1 MASNRIG
8 RINDE
13 IQKELASLLR
23 TVKDP
28 RVSET
33 MLTITHVDTTS
44 DLRYARVYV
53 SALNCPDEK
62 GLMKGYQYCINCNQR
77 FLAAADGGNCC
88 ACHVPYF
95 RSVRKRLCVELEN
108 LSGAPVFPH
117 GNLAFFVAIFS
128 EMTRLSAG
136 VGLRLHSIH
145 PSITR
150 ESKWRYIMKKIN
162 LRELY
167 PDVYTTDFF
176 VDVTEEV
183 YKIEYYTI
191 ANQKQ
196 ARYNIDKKTKATATV
211 QKIDFGCSHKEQIEN
226 RYPQWLKTLVCSA
239 WRKLFE

>member
-1 MASNRIG
+1 MAV
-8 RINDE
+8 
-13 IQKELASLLR
+13 L
-23 TVKDP
+23 
-28 RVSET
+28 
-33 MLTITHVDTTS
+33 
-44 DLRYARVYV
+44 
-53 SALNCPDEK
+53 
-62 GLMKGYQYCINCNQR
+62 
-77 FLAAADGGNCC
+77 
-88 ACHVPYF
+88 
-95 RSVRKRLCVELEN
+95 
-108 LSGAPVFPH
+108 GAPVFPH

-136 VGLRLHSIH
+136 VGLHLHSIH

-211 QKIDFGCSHKEQIEN
+211 QKIDFGCFHKEQIEN

-239 WRKLFE
+239 WRKLFNKAKGRRNAAFLKHTS

>member
-1 MASNRIG
+1 M
-8 RINDE
+8 
-13 IQKELASLLR
+13 
-23 TVKDP
+23 TV
-28 RVSET
+28 
-33 MLTITHVDTTS
+33 L
-44 DLRYARVYV
+44 
-53 SALNCPDEK
+53 
-62 GLMKGYQYCINCNQR
+62 
-77 FLAAADGGNCC
+77 
-88 ACHVPYF
+88 
-95 RSVRKRLCVELEN
+95 
-108 LSGAPVFPH
+108 GAPVFPH

-136 VGLRLHSIH
+136 VGLRLYSIH

>member
-1 MASNRIG
+1 MPLNFNKAEFVRSAGEPKDFLRDGLPQFAFAGRSNVGKSSVINRLVG
-8 RINDE
+8 R
-13 IQKELASLLR
+13 K
-23 TVKDP
+23 
-28 RVSET
+28 
-33 MLTITHVDTTS
+33 
-44 DLRYARVYV
+44 
-53 SALNCPDEK
+53 
-62 GLMKGYQYCINCNQR
+62 
-77 FLAAADGGNCC
+77 
-88 ACHVPYF
+88 
-95 RSVRKRLCVELEN
+95 
-108 LSGAPVFPH
+108 
-117 GNLAFFVAIFS
+117 NLAYVGASPGKTTHINYFLIDQKAYPVDP
-128 EMTRLSAG
+128 AG

-167 PDVYTTDFF
+167 PDVYATDFF

>member
-1 MASNRIG
+1 M
-8 RINDE
+8 
-13 IQKELASLLR
+13 
-23 TVKDP
+23 TV
-28 RVSET
+28 
-33 MLTITHVDTTS
+33 
-44 DLRYARVYV
+44 
-53 SALNCPDEK
+53 
-62 GLMKGYQYCINCNQR
+62 
-77 FLAAADGGNCC
+77 F
-88 ACHVPYF
+88 
-95 RSVRKRLCVELEN
+95 
-108 LSGAPVFPH
+108 GAPVFPH

-211 QKIDFGCSHKEQIEN
+211 QKIDFGCFHKEQIEN

-239 WRKLFE
+239 WRKLFNKAKGRRNAAFLKHTS

>member
-1 MASNRIG
+1 MAV
-8 RINDE
+8 
-13 IQKELASLLR
+13 L
-23 TVKDP
+23 
-28 RVSET
+28 
-33 MLTITHVDTTS
+33 
-44 DLRYARVYV
+44 
-53 SALNCPDEK
+53 
-62 GLMKGYQYCINCNQR
+62 
-77 FLAAADGGNCC
+77 
-88 ACHVPYF
+88 
-95 RSVRKRLCVELEN
+95 
-108 LSGAPVFPH
+108 GAPVFPH

-211 QKIDFGCSHKEQIEN
+211 QKIDFGCFHKEQIEN
-226 RYPQWLKTLVCSA
+226 RYPQWLKTLACSA
-239 WRKLFE
+239 WRKLFNKAKGRRNAAFPKSTG

>member
-1 MASNRIG
+1 M
-8 RINDE
+8 
-13 IQKELASLLR
+13 
-23 TVKDP
+23 TV
-28 RVSET
+28 
-33 MLTITHVDTTS
+33 L
-44 DLRYARVYV
+44 
-53 SALNCPDEK
+53 
-62 GLMKGYQYCINCNQR
+62 
-77 FLAAADGGNCC
+77 
-88 ACHVPYF
+88 
-95 RSVRKRLCVELEN
+95 
-108 LSGAPVFPH
+108 GAPVFPH

-128 EMTRLSAG
+128 EMTWLSAG

-211 QKIDFGCSHKEQIEN
+211 QKIDFGCFHKEQIEN
-226 RYPQWLKTLVCSA
+226 RYPQRLKTLVCSA
-239 WRKLFE
+239 WRKLFNKAKGRRNAAFLKHTS

>member
-1 MASNRIG
+1 MAV
-8 RINDE
+8 
-13 IQKELASLLR
+13 L
-23 TVKDP
+23 
-28 RVSET
+28 
-33 MLTITHVDTTS
+33 
-44 DLRYARVYV
+44 
-53 SALNCPDEK
+53 
-62 GLMKGYQYCINCNQR
+62 
-77 FLAAADGGNCC
+77 
-88 ACHVPYF
+88 
-95 RSVRKRLCVELEN
+95 
-108 LSGAPVFPH
+108 GAPVFPH

-136 VGLRLHSIH
+136 AGLRLHSIH

-196 ARYNIDKKTKATATV
+196 ARYNIDKKTCLLYT
-211 QKIDFGCSHKEQIEN
+211 S
-226 RYPQWLKTLVCSA
+226 P
-239 WRKLFE
+239 

>member
-1 MASNRIG
+1 MAV
-8 RINDE
+8 
-13 IQKELASLLR
+13 L
-23 TVKDP
+23 
-28 RVSET
+28 
-33 MLTITHVDTTS
+33 
-44 DLRYARVYV
+44 
-53 SALNCPDEK
+53 
-62 GLMKGYQYCINCNQR
+62 
-77 FLAAADGGNCC
+77 
-88 ACHVPYF
+88 
-95 RSVRKRLCVELEN
+95 
-108 LSGAPVFPH
+108 GAPVFPH

-176 VDVTEEV
+176 IDVTEEV

-211 QKIDFGCSHKEQIEN
+211 QKIDFGCFHKEQIEN

-239 WRKLFE
+239 WRKLYE

>member
-1 MASNRIG
+1 MAV
-8 RINDE
+8 
-13 IQKELASLLR
+13 L
-23 TVKDP
+23 
-28 RVSET
+28 
-33 MLTITHVDTTS
+33 
-44 DLRYARVYV
+44 
-53 SALNCPDEK
+53 
-62 GLMKGYQYCINCNQR
+62 
-77 FLAAADGGNCC
+77 
-88 ACHVPYF
+88 
-95 RSVRKRLCVELEN
+95 
-108 LSGAPVFPH
+108 GAPVFPH

-196 ARYNIDKKTKATATV
+196 ARYNIDIKTKATATV
-211 QKIDFGCSHKEQIEN
+211 QKIDFGCFHKEQIEN

-239 WRKLFE
+239 WRKLFNKAKGRRNAAFLKHKS

>member
-1 MASNRIG
+1 MAV
-8 RINDE
+8 
-13 IQKELASLLR
+13 L
-23 TVKDP
+23 
-28 RVSET
+28 
-33 MLTITHVDTTS
+33 
-44 DLRYARVYV
+44 
-53 SALNCPDEK
+53 
-62 GLMKGYQYCINCNQR
+62 
-77 FLAAADGGNCC
+77 
-88 ACHVPYF
+88 
-95 RSVRKRLCVELEN
+95 
-108 LSGAPVFPH
+108 GAPVFPH
-117 GNLAFFVAIFS
+117 GNLALFIVDFSGKLPKYVA
-128 EMTRLSAG
+128 AD
-136 VGLRLHSIH
+136 LRLLSIH
-145 PSITR
+145 SLTAR

-176 VDVTEEV
+176 IDVTEEV

>member
-1 MASNRIG
+1 MAV
-8 RINDE
+8 
-13 IQKELASLLR
+13 L
-23 TVKDP
+23 
-28 RVSET
+28 
-33 MLTITHVDTTS
+33 
-44 DLRYARVYV
+44 
-53 SALNCPDEK
+53 
-62 GLMKGYQYCINCNQR
+62 
-77 FLAAADGGNCC
+77 
-88 ACHVPYF
+88 
-95 RSVRKRLCVELEN
+95 
-108 LSGAPVFPH
+108 GAPVFPH

-136 VGLRLHSIH
+136 VGLRLYSIH

-150 ESKWRYIMKKIN
+150 ESKWRYMMKKIN

-226 RYPQWLKTLVCSA
+226 RYPQWLKTLACSA
-239 WRKLFE
+239 WRKLFNKAKGRRNAAFPKHTS

>member
-1 MASNRIG
+1 MAV
-8 RINDE
+8 
-13 IQKELASLLR
+13 L
-23 TVKDP
+23 
-28 RVSET
+28 
-33 MLTITHVDTTS
+33 
-44 DLRYARVYV
+44 
-53 SALNCPDEK
+53 
-62 GLMKGYQYCINCNQR
+62 
-77 FLAAADGGNCC
+77 
-88 ACHVPYF
+88 
-95 RSVRKRLCVELEN
+95 
-108 LSGAPVFPH
+108 GAPVFPH

-136 VGLRLHSIH
+136 VGLRPHSIH

-176 VDVTEEV
+176 IDVTEEV

-226 RYPQWLKTLVCSA
+226 RYPQWLKTLPLRCVRSSS
-239 WRKLFE
+239 WQP

>member
-1 MASNRIG
+1 MAV
-8 RINDE
+8 
-13 IQKELASLLR
+13 L
-23 TVKDP
+23 
-28 RVSET
+28 
-33 MLTITHVDTTS
+33 
-44 DLRYARVYV
+44 
-53 SALNCPDEK
+53 
-62 GLMKGYQYCINCNQR
+62 
-77 FLAAADGGNCC
+77 
-88 ACHVPYF
+88 
-95 RSVRKRLCVELEN
+95 
-108 LSGAPVFPH
+108 GAPVFPN

-211 QKIDFGCSHKEQIEN
+211 QKIDFGCFHKEQIEN

-239 WRKLFE
+239 WRKLFNKAKGRRNAAFLKHTS